1 MDEKKT
7 APEVEAPRRISKW
20 PKDVY
25 LWGFEINGPYC
36 GRDSLGV
43 FHCACGKCRPLRFDV
58 SEDCEDRSYNGRD
71 GRADGDGERNQKS
84 VFLRAC
90 L

>member
-1 MDEKKT
+1 MK
-7 APEVEAPRRISKW
+7 
-20 PKDVY
+20 PKDKY
-25 LWGFEINGPYC
+25 IWGFEINGPYC

-43 FHCACGKCRPLRFDV
+43 FHCACGKCVPLRFDV
-58 SEDCEDRSYNGRD
+58 SEDCKDRSYDRRNRGD
-71 GRADGDGERNQKS
+71 DGEEKRDQKS